1 MSCTIRC
8 RATLSKFKIH
18 ATVDPVYNRSPRST
32 PRSCPALL
40 NQSGSIPSLFAIP
53 AFRGFAFPFEDQS
66 RQRGEGIEP
75 LRGREILE
83 MSMAIEIRRFTG
95 G

>member
-1 MSCTIRC
+1 MRPWILFTTAR
-8 RATLSKFKIH
+8 RASLL
-18 ATVDPVYNRSPRST
+18 D
-32 PRSCPALL
+32 PALL
-40 NQSGSIPSLFAIP
+40 NQSGSIPSLFTIP
-53 AFRGFAFPFEDQS
+53 AFSGFAFPFEDQS

-83 MSMAIEIRRFTG
+83 MRMAIEIRRFTG